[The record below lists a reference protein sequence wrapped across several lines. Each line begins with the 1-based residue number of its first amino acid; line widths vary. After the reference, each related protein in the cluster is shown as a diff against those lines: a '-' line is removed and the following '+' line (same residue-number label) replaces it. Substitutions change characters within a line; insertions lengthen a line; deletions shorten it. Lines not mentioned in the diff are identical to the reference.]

1 MAEITILVPV
11 YNVERYLR
19 RCLDS
24 IINQTCSDL
33 EILCLDDGSTD
44 QSGKILDE
52 YAKKDSRIQVIH
64 KENTGYGSTM
74 NLGIRMAHGTYI
86 GIVESDDVIEKEM
99 YQVMYQAAEKHKA
112 DMVKTDFYK
121 LWDHEDGTEW
131 LEYTCLSENKNLY
144 HRVLQPVKEQEAFF
158 LEKFTWNTLYNREF
172 LQKNQIEYQ
181 ETPGASYQDNG
192 FWFQT
197 MYCAKR
203 IFVLNQAF
211 YKYKQDNP
219 SSSFHSKQKVYAMK
233 EEYDFIHAFLKRKK
247 EEDKRFYQI
256 CFHFRICGYLFTLER
271 IADEVKLEF
280 AKEMVKE
287 CEWYEKEKESC
298 YQWLSEKDREIIRQ
312 LKQSPEGYIGEWLKE
327 RESIRESLD
336 GFSHVIIYGAGSIGK
351 ALYWKLFSI
360 REKERQVDFAVT
372 ALKGEKPYFYGHT
385 IKELS
390 DYVEEKENCLVVI
403 AVSRK
408 TEAFIEMVG
417 YAERLGFKNRKIYDE
432 IGERR

>member
-11 YNVERYLR
+11 YNVEPYLR

-24 IINQTCSDL
+24 IINQTFSDL

-44 QSGKILDE
+44 QSGKILEE

-99 YQVMYQAAEKHKA
+99 YEVMYQAAEKHKV

-144 HRVLQPVKEQEAFF
+144 HRVIQPVKETEAFF

-172 LQKNQIEYQ
+172 LQKNQISYQ

-197 MYCAKR
+197 MYYAKR
-203 IFVLNQAF
+203 VFVLGQAF

-233 EEYDFIHAFLKRKK
+233 EEYDYIHAFLKKQQEK
-247 EEDKRFYQI
+247 DKRLYQI

-271 IADEVKLEF
+271 IAEGLKMEF
-280 AKEMVKE
+280 AKEIGKE

-298 YQWLSEKDREIIRQ
+298 YQWLSERDREIIRQ
-312 LKQSPEGYIGEWLKE
+312 LKQSPEGYMEEWLKE
-327 RESIRESLD
+327 REHIRKSLD
-336 GFSHVIIYGAGSIGK
+336 TFSHVIIYGAGNIGK
-351 ALYWKLFSI
+351 TLYWKLFSI
-360 REKERQVDFAVT
+360 REKERQVEFAVT
-372 ALKGEKPYFYGHT
+372 ALKGKKEYFYGHT

-390 DYVEEKENCLVVI
+390 DYVEEREDCLVII

-408 TEAFIEMVG
+408 TEAFLEMVR
-417 YAERLGFKNRKIYDE
+417 YAEKLGFKNRKIYDE
-432 IGERR
+432 IG